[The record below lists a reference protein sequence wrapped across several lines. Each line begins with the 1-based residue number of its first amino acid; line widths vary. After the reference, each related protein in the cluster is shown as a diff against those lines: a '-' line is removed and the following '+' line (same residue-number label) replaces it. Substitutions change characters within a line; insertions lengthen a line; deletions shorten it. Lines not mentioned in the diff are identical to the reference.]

1 MHSISNGVIRQAPAG
16 ACARGQLDSIPA
28 DRLVVSSSAQRW
40 LTVLIAG
47 IVVEYLLFFVLFWDR
62 AGPGDA
68 DQYLVFHSLQYW
80 NAELFGLA
88 KQWTPL
94 LCSGL
99 SLSGEPQV
107 PFLSLGMTLS
117 YLLGPL
123 WGVKISLVLYCLGGW
138 IGAYLYSGLWLR
150 VPLQQRL
157 AAALFVGNGFFFCR
171 LGLGHFDFAPF
182 LMLPLMLWV
191 LHQGSGRRGLSIASM
206 AAAVAMMIDGSPVTL
221 LHLMLWV
228 GLYAAVLSVCTRSWG
243 PVLVMGSAS
252 VAAAVLDAGYLWPM
266 IEAQSRFP
274 RLTADTF
281 TSFLSLLWFAILPLR
296 GKVLPANGNGHELSV
311 YIGPVL
317 CWCLWRSRQW
327 LRSQL
332 PESVGVPLLIVSIA
346 SVVLG
351 MGSLR
356 IVHIPAWLSPFDM
369 LRPLPGFRS
378 IGATGRYWGF
388 LALPLSLLAAAALTR
403 MTWLMRPGWR
413 LNAFM
418 GAVLVFQLGFQGESL
433 SSHWVHSPRFRSIDP
448 GLYFNEPESITYL
461 RLDERRQQ
469 GEVLTPTTGV
479 CDCYDMD
486 DFVRPRIAPT
496 LGPVLQASWL
506 GAATRTVPSLAVTFS
521 SWNRIEI
528 RFGCAGSGHCQVPAG
543 SRLRIVLAQAF
554 HSDWHAAAC
563 ETYGT
568 PDGNLALECPVESL
582 LNPVVVDYRN
592 RLSEVAAEVSVRAWK
607 AWGCVALVLI
617 FGLWWRPLRLPSAA
631 ALDAGR
637 QSLF

>member
-1 MHSISNGVIRQAPAG
+1 MPSTSNGVTGRPPAD
-16 ACARGQLDSIPA
+16 ACAPVEPDSIPA
-28 DRLVVSSSAQRW
+28 DRLIVSSSVERW
-40 LTVLIAG
+40 LSVLIAG

-80 NAELFGLA
+80 NAQLFGLA

-99 SLSGEPQV
+99 SLAGEPQV

-123 WGVKISLVLYCLGGW
+123 WGVKFSLVLYCVGGW
-138 IGAYLYSGLWLR
+138 VGAYLYSGLWLR
-150 VPLQQRL
+150 VPLQRRL

-182 LMLPLMLWV
+182 LMLPLMLWA
-191 LHQGSGRRGLSIASM
+191 LHRCSAQKGLTVALL

-221 LHLMLWV
+221 LHLMSWV
-228 GLYAAVLSVCTRSWG
+228 GLYAVVLSVCTRQWA
-243 PVLVMGSAS
+243 PALVLGSAGL
-252 VAAAVLDAGYLWPM
+252 VAAVLDAGYLWPM

-274 RLTADTF
+274 RLTQDTF
-281 TSFLSLLWFAILPLR
+281 TSALSLLWFAILPLR
-296 GKVLPANGNGHELSV
+296 GKVLPANGNGHELTV

-317 CWCLWRSRQW
+317 CWCLWRSRHW
-327 LRSQL
+327 LRAQL
-332 PESVGVPLLIVSIA
+332 PESVGMPLLIVSIA

-356 IVHIPAWLSPFDM
+356 IVHVPMWLSPFDI

-378 IGATGRYWGF
+378 IDTTGRYWGF
-388 LALPLSLLAAAALTR
+388 LALPLSLLGAAALTR
-403 MTWLMRPGWR
+403 MSGMMRPGWR
-413 LNAFM
+413 LHAFM
-418 GAVLVFQLGFQGESL
+418 GAVLVFQLVFQGESL
-433 SSHWVHSPRFRSIDP
+433 SSHWVHSPRFNRIDT
-448 GLYFNEPESITYL
+448 GMYFNEPESITYL
-461 RLDERRQQ
+461 RLAEQRQQ
-469 GEVLTPTTGV
+469 GEVLTPVTGV

-496 LGPVLQASWL
+496 QGPVLQASWV
-506 GAATRTVPSLAVTFS
+506 GSATRAVPALAVSFS

-528 RFGCAGSGHCQVPAG
+528 GSGCVSTGVCKVPAG

-554 HSDWHAAAC
+554 HADWHAAAC

-568 PDGNLALECPVESL
+568 PDGNLAVECPVASL
-582 LNPVVVDYRN
+582 LNPVVIEYRN
-592 RLSEVAAEVSVRAWK
+592 PLSDVAANVSVRGWQ
-607 AWGCVALVLI
+607 AWGCMMLVLI

-631 ALDAGR
+631 ALDSGR
-637 QSLF
+637 PT